1 MVQWVVGKLLGGEMA
16 SANLIIV
23 LLVGTAVGALVGLGL
38 GGIITHP
45 LYLAIVAGLI
55 AIIVAGIV
63 RNTIMTRT
71 AFDPDVSRVPFMVL
85 VYAAIASLAGSA
97 AAVEIDHA
105 SGLVSPVWIGTMA
118 GLISA
123 VLMALLMITYH
134 MSPPPPPKRR

>member
-1 MVQWVVGKLLGGEMA
+1 MA

-45 LYLAIVAGLI
+45 LYLAIIAGLI
-55 AIIVAGIV
+55 AIIVAGVV

-71 AFDPDVSRVPFMVL
+71 SFDPDVSRIPFIVV

-134 MSPPPPPKRR
+134 MTPPPPPKRR